1 MRSLDRGFL
10 RYAGAMPAYDM
21 FKMQRLAGHQD
32 IPTENT
38 AEMPDKIH
46 TPMRTSDMSG
56 VLETDLPDAV
66 LERGRQAAAAGA
78 DAPDAVLERGR
89 QAAAA
94 GADNPDAI
102 LARGRQAAPERDG
115 GRVISQEA

>member
-1 MRSLDRGFL
+1 MKSGSPSFL
-10 RYAGAMPAYDM
+10 KYAGAMPAYDM
-21 FKMQRLAGHQD
+21 FKAQRLAAHQD
-32 IPTENT
+32 TSTDKT
-38 AEMPDKIH
+38 AEMPDNIH
-46 TPMRTSDMSG
+46 TSMRTSDMSG

-89 QAAAA
+89 QAAAS

-102 LARGRQAAPERDG
+102 LARGRQAAPEQNG
-115 GRVISQEA
+115 GRVVSERA